1 MLEWESVARSRQTGI
16 CLNPL
21 CPSKKCPWPNT
32 LGRVSLQQSQPP
44 CLSRTREIKKEERK
58 VESMQARATFACYFP
73 LENMKGNLTVIML
86 EMLPVPL
93 PLNLSSVYDTVP
105 GM

>member
-1 MLEWESVARSRQTGI
+1 MLERESVARNRGTGV

-21 CPSKKCPWPNT
+21 CPSKMPVAQH
-32 LGRVSLQQSQPP
+32 LGESFPSAIMGSLFV
-44 CLSRTREIKKEERK
+44 RIREIKKEERN
-58 VESMQARATFACYFP
+58 VESVQTRAAFAYYFP
-73 LENMKGNLTVIML
+73 LENIKGNLTVIML

-93 PLNLSSVYDTVP
+93 PFHLSSVYDTVP

>member
-1 MLEWESVARSRQTGI
+1 MPMAQNLGE
-16 CLNPL
+16 NF
-21 CPSKKCPWPNT
+21 PSAIMA
-32 LGRVSLQQSQPP
+32 SLFV
-44 CLSRTREIKKEERK
+44 RIRGIKKEERT
-58 VESMQARATFACYFP
+58 VESMQARATFACCFP

-93 PLNLSSVYDTVP
+93 PFHLSSEYDTGS